1 MRSRDCGFLGPLL
14 TFWNWSP
21 CGSTCV
27 GMLSGVLVGWGGQKG
42 GMGSPTVLL
51 WGCTLHHAALQQG
64 GSTSKGGDEDA
75 KSHGDL
81 Q

>member
-1 MRSRDCGFLGPLL
+1 M
-14 TFWNWSP
+14 
-21 CGSTCV
+21 

-51 WGCTLHHAALQQG
+51 WGCTLYQAALQQG